1 MNTGYIDAI
10 IFLVVFTL
18 AIYIFSFLL
27 KKINTL
33 VVTCIEI
40 IVGSS
45 FILLYLLFVEK
56 LSLWAIF
63 ISPSKG
69 NYLWLSI
76 AGFLG
81 FLGGN
86 YFSLINLK
94 EGNAGTNSLL
104 APFITIV
111 SSVLAI
117 YFLNEKL
124 SYNAIIGIV
133 ITSSSVLYF
142 LANPSKNKKVNSK
155 SLLSGLIS
163 VLLISLSI
171 VFSIKGVFNSS
182 ISLFHSIF
190 IKLITTLPLA
200 IIFFVV
206 QIRVRILN
214 SISLQTLLLI
224 PVVILLQTF
233 LANYFWFRASLK
245 LGTSSFQIIIAL
257 LPFCVGLVDT
267 FLLKKKQ
274 LDRTFYLSASIAVI
288 GIFIFFFP

>member
-10 IFLVVFTL
+10 IFLVVFTI

-27 KKINTL
+27 KKINPL
-33 VVTCIEI
+33 LVTCIEI
-40 IVGSS
+40 IVGS
-45 FILLYLLFVEK
+45 FLILLYLLFVEK
-56 LSLWAIF
+56 VSFWAIF
-63 ISPSKG
+63 TTPSKG
-69 NYLWLSI
+69 NYLWLSS

-81 FLGGN
+81 FFGGN

-104 APFITIV
+104 APLITIV

-124 SYNAIIGIV
+124 RSNAIIGII
-133 ITSSSVLYF
+133 ITSSSALYF
-142 LANPSKNKKVNSK
+142 LANPSKSKKVNSK
-155 SLLSGLIS
+155 SLMSGLIS

-190 IKLITTLPLA
+190 IKLITMLPLA
-200 IIFFVV
+200 IVFFVMQV
-206 QIRVRILN
+206 RVKILN
-214 SISLQTLLLI
+214 SIYYKIILLI

-233 LANYFWFRASLK
+233 LANYFWLRASLK
-245 LGTSSFQIIIAL
+245 LGTATFQIIIAL
-257 LPFCVGLVDT
+257 LPFCIGLVDSL
-267 FLLKKKQ
+267 LLKKKQ
-274 LDRTFYLSASIAVI
+274 LDRTFYLSATIATI
-288 GIFIFFFP
+288 GIFIFFFL